1 MVRPSHVS
9 WLSECRALDR
19 RVWALAAARLV
30 VTAGYSMVMPFL
42 AMHLAVDRN
51 VPVTI
56 VGGIWLVA
64 GGLGA
69 LSQWLV
75 GELADRIGRRSLML
89 AAMLARAVNLAGMGA
104 AIAAQAPWPVMAGLV
119 VLNAVLRG
127 FFEPLAT
134 ALVADLVPAARR
146 VAAYSLQRVGLNI
159 GWAAGPAIAAVAAGV
174 GYAYL
179 FYASAPL
186 TLVAAAAVWRMRE
199 PARERS
205 RRDFTLAELLVF
217 TRDRVLLRLLLCT
230 LAFFILQ
237 VQMFQTLSIYS
248 AKVLHLSRAEVGTLY
263 TLNGILVV
271 LLQLPAVRA
280 IVRLGTRRALM
291 VGAIG
296 YAASFTAVGLVTGHG
311 MLLVC
316 IAGVTAAE
324 IISSPAQQ
332 TTITSLAP
340 SDRIGA
346 YTGLFGLCQAVGQS
360 CGPLIGAALLDVL
373 PSRSAWFVLALFG
386 VGAAL
391 GYRRLPAFGRTDKPL
406 LPAPQP

>member
-1 MVRPSHVS
+1 VS
-9 WLSECRALDR
+9 WLSECRALDQ
-19 RVWALAAARLV
+19 RVWTLAAARLV

-42 AMHLAVDRN
+42 AMHLAVDRK
-51 VPVTI
+51 VPVVI

-64 GGLGA
+64 GGLSA
-69 LSQWLV
+69 LAQWLV
-75 GELADRIGRRSLML
+75 GELADRVGRRSLML
-89 AAMLARAVNLAGMGA
+89 AAMIARAANLAGMGA
-104 AIAAQAPWPVMAGLV
+104 AIALEAPWPVIGALTVG
-119 VLNAVLRG
+119 NGILRG

-134 ALVADLVPAARR
+134 ALVADLAPAARR
-146 VAAYSLQRVGLNI
+146 VAAYSLQRVGLNV
-159 GWAAGPAIAAVAAGV
+159 GWAAGPAIAALAAGV

-186 TLVAAAAVWRMRE
+186 TLLAAAAVWRIRE
-199 PARERS
+199 PARERN
-205 RRDFTLAELLVF
+205 RRDFTLAELLAF

-248 AKVLHLSRAEVGTLY
+248 AKVLHLTRAEVGTLY

-271 LLQLPAVRA
+271 LLQLPAVHA

-291 VGAIG
+291 VGAAG
-296 YAASFTAVGLVTGHG
+296 YALSYAAVGLATGHG
-311 MLLVC
+311 MLLLC

-324 IISSPAQQ
+324 IVSSPAQQ
-332 TTITSLAP
+332 ATITSLAP
-340 SDRIGA
+340 GDRIGA
-346 YTGLFGLCQAVGQS
+346 YTGLFGLCQAAGQS

-386 VGAAL
+386 VAAAF
-391 GYRRLPAFGRTDKPL
+391 GYRRLPGLGRTDKPL
-406 LPAPQP
+406 LSTPQA

>member
-1 MVRPSHVS
+1 
-9 WLSECRALDR
+9 
-19 RVWALAAARLV
+19 
-30 VTAGYSMVMPFL
+30 
-42 AMHLAVDRN
+42 
-51 VPVTI
+51 
-56 VGGIWLVA
+56 
-64 GGLGA
+64 
-69 LSQWLV
+69 
-75 GELADRIGRRSLML
+75 
-89 AAMLARAVNLAGMGA
+89 
-104 AIAAQAPWPVMAGLV
+104 
-119 VLNAVLRG
+119 LRG

-134 ALVADLVPAARR
+134 ALVADLVPASGR
-146 VAAYSLQRVGLNI
+146 VAAYSLQRVGVNI
-159 GWAAGPAIAAVAAGV
+159 GWAIGPAAGWMAAGAS
-174 GYAYL
+174 YAHL

-186 TLVAAAAVWRMRE
+186 TLLATAAIWRIRE
-199 PARERS
+199 PALARS
-205 RRDFTLAELLVF
+205 QRDFTLAELLAF

-271 LLQLPAVRA
+271 LLQLPAVHA
-280 IVRLGTRRALM
+280 ILRLGTRRALM

-296 YAASFTAVGLVTGHG
+296 YAISYAAVGVVTGHG

-340 SDRIGA
+340 RDRVGA

-360 CGPLIGAALLDVL
+360 CGPLVGAALLDVL

-386 VGAAL
+386 VGAAF
-391 GYRRLPAFGRTDKPL
+391 GYRRLPAFGRTDKPF
-406 LPAPQP
+406 LPATQP

>member
-1 MVRPSHVS
+1 VS

-19 RVWALAAARLV
+19 RVWLLAVARLV

-42 AMHLAVDRN
+42 AMHLAVDHQ
-51 VPVTI
+51 VPVVI

-69 LSQWLV
+69 LAQWLV
-75 GELADRIGRRSLML
+75 GELADRMGRRSLML
-89 AAMLARAVNLAGMGA
+89 GAMLARAGNLAAMGS
-104 AIAAQAPWPVMAGLV
+104 AIAVDAPWPVIAGLT
-119 VLNAVLRG
+119 VLNSILRG

-134 ALVADLVPAARR
+134 ALVADLVPPARR
-146 VAAYSLQRVGLNI
+146 VAGYSLQRVGVNI
-159 GWAAGPAIAAVAAGV
+159 GWAAGVAVPWMAVGV
-174 GYAYL
+174 GYAAL

-186 TLVAAAAVWRMRE
+186 TLLAAASLWRLRE
-199 PARERS
+199 PVRELN
-205 RRDFTLAELLVF
+205 RRDFTLAQLLGF

-230 LAFFILQ
+230 LAFFMLQ

-271 LLQLPAVRA
+271 LLQLPAVHV
-280 IVRLGTRRALM
+280 IMRLGTRRALM
-291 VGAIG
+291 VGAVG
-296 YAASFTAVGLVTGHG
+296 YAVSFSAVGLATGHG

-316 IAGVTAAE
+316 IAGVTMAE

-340 SDRIGA
+340 ADRIGA
-346 YTGLFGLCQAVGQS
+346 YTGLFGLCQVVGQS

-373 PSRSAWFVLALFG
+373 PSRSAWFVLALLG
-386 VGAAL
+386 LGAAV
-391 GYRRLPAFGRTDKPL
+391 GYRRLPAAGRTDKPL
-406 LPAPQP
+406 LPAAQA

>member
-1 MVRPSHVS
+1 VS

-42 AMHLAVDRN
+42 AMHLAVERK
-51 VPVTI
+51 VPVVI
-56 VGGIWLVA
+56 VGAIWLVA

-89 AAMLARAVNLAGMGA
+89 AAMLARAANLAAMGA
-104 AIAAQAPWPVMAGLV
+104 AVAAQAPWVVIAGLT
-119 VLNAVLRG
+119 VLNAILRA

-134 ALVADLVPAARR
+134 ALVADLVPPSRR

-159 GWAAGPAIAAVAAGV
+159 GWALGPAVASMAAGV
-174 GYAYL
+174 WFAHL
-179 FYASAPL
+179 FYAGAPL
-186 TLVAAAAVWRMRE
+186 TLLAAAGIWSIRE
-199 PARERS
+199 PHRELS
-205 RRDFTLAELLVF
+205 RRGFTLAELLAF
-217 TRDRVLLRLLLCT
+217 TGDRVLLRLLLCT

-291 VGAIG
+291 VGAVG
-296 YAASFTAVGLVTGHG
+296 YAASYAAVGLATGQG
-311 MLLVC
+311 TLLVC
-316 IAGVTAAE
+316 IAGVTLAE
-324 IISSPAQQ
+324 IVSSPAQQ
-332 TTITSLAP
+332 TAITSLAP

-346 YTGLFGLCQAVGQS
+346 YTGLFGLCQVVGQS
-360 CGPLIGAALLDVL
+360 CGPLVGAALLDVL

-391 GYRRLPAFGRTDKPL
+391 GYRRLPGLARPDKPL
-406 LPAPQP
+406 LSTPQA